1 MTRSPSRRDQRQ
13 PTLTGW
19 KLVVALLV
27 LAAVIV
33 ATLLINGS
41 PEAALIVTVPLLLVL
56 GVITSPH
63 L

>member
-1 MTRSPSRRDQRQ
+1 MTRSSPRSDQKQ

-19 KLVVALLV
+19 KLVAALLV

-33 ATLLINGS
+33 ATLVINGS
-41 PEAALIVTVPLLLVL
+41 PEAAIIVTVQLLLVL